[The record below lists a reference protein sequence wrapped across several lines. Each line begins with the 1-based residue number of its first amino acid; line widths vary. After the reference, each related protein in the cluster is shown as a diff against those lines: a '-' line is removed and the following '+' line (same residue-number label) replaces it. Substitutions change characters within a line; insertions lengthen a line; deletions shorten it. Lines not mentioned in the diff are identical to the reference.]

1 MEFKIL
7 DFINNL
13 IFSIKKRKENKTIK
27 KVEEKTEII
36 NVPEVNNEKN
46 NEDYKPKT
54 KKAILFNTGGIRP
67 TRELGESW
75 IGACNWYDK
84 QEIPVDNNNELMEPL
99 ASIFLKDL
107 KGVPKV
113 LKGIEY
119 IVVFVPKGDFIYN
132 NNFNIVVKT
141 FNDISNLEKVNY
153 KSSLIKSFPLIVSK
167 TDNEVSARDW
177 SEDYGECY
185 GGHKIVGY
193 PLYIQDDPEFDDEFV
208 MQISTDE
215 KVGLNIVDGGRI
227 YFYYNKEKDNWTF
240 YYDFY

>member
-7 DFINNL
+7 SFINDL
-13 IFSIKKRKENKTIK
+13 IFSIKKKKENNINNK
-27 KVEEKTEII
+27 EKTTEKVNIQEIV
-36 NVPEVNNEKN
+36 NKEVSE
-46 NEDYKPKT
+46 EYIPKT
-54 KKAILFNTGGIRP
+54 KEAILFNTGGIRP

-84 QEIPVDNNNELMEPL
+84 EEIPVDNNNEPMEPL
-99 ASIFLKDL
+99 VSIFLKDL

-119 IVVFVPKGDFIYN
+119 IVVFVPKGVFIYN

-141 FNDISNLEKVNY
+141 FKDISNLERVNY

-177 SEDYGECY
+177 ADDYGECY
-185 GGHKIVGY
+185 GGHKIGGY

-208 MQISTDE
+208 MQISSDE
-215 KVGLNIVDGGRI
+215 KAGLNIVDGGRI